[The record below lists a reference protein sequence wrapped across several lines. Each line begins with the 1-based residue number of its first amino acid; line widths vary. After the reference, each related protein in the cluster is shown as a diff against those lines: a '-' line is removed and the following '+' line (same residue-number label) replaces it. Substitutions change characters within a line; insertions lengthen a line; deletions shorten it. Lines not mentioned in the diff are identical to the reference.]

1 MANLHAKAKKDSERE
16 IERRGRQLRET
27 GYTVFRFDFAP
38 KFTRRDLSLGDAIR
52 ELKRL
57 TGCKI
62 SFWRCPMRGLAVR
75 YQSPPA
81 TSYTYDQG
89 TTSVTLR
96 FSTSEDEIDA
106 KRALL
111 LDALLI
117 GIDLYR
123 GLPNNIYDEQTD
135 LLRALLTAR
144 PSVEKEEW
152 LALKAR
158 LHPKIDPLL
167 KTHDAD
173 LRQNLLGERYG

>member
-1 MANLHAKAKKDSERE
+1 MANLQQKAAKEAEHDAGMRKAN
-16 IERRGRQLRET
+16 LRAT

-57 TGCKI
+57 TGYKI
-62 SFWRCPMRGLAVR
+62 GFWRCPVRGMAVR
-75 YQSPPA
+75 YQSPPT
-81 TSYTYDQG
+81 TSYSYDKG

-96 FSTSEDEIDA
+96 FSTAEEETEA
-106 KRALL
+106 KRELL
-111 LDALLI
+111 LDALLL

-123 GLPNNIYDEQTD
+123 GLPNEVYNEQTD

-144 PSVEKEEW
+144 PSVEKDEW

-158 LHPKIDPLL
+158 LHPKIEPLL

-173 LRQNLLGERYG
+173 LRQNLLGQRYK